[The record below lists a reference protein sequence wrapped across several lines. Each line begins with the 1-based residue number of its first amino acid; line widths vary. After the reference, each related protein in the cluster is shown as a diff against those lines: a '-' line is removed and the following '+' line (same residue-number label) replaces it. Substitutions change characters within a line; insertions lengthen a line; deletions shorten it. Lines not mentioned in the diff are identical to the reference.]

1 MKSVTTDDYE
11 LAKKYFQTVR
21 YNQVG
26 NSKDLSRGLGYGL
39 KSFDWLEIDQSSE
52 RDFKTGRT

>member
-1 MKSVTTDDYE
+1 MLYMKSVTTDDYE

-26 NSKDLSRGLGYGL
+26 NSKD
-39 KSFDWLEIDQSSE
+39 E